1 MKRNITLSL
10 DKDLI
15 KRGKILAAKKETSL
29 SGLLRDLIKQ
39 SVEEEESYEV
49 AKKNAIEILSKGFH
63 MGGEITYSRDSLHE
77 R

>member
-39 SVEEEESYEV
+39 SVEEEESYEI
-49 AKKNAIEILSKGFH
+49 AKKNALEILSKGFH
-63 MGGEITYSRDSLHE
+63 MGGKITYSRNSLHE

>member
-15 KRGKILAAKKETSL
+15 KRGRILAAKKETSL

-49 AKKNAIEILSKGFH
+49 AKKNALEILSKGFH
-63 MGGEITYSRDSLHE
+63 MGGKITYSRDSLHE

>member
-15 KRGKILAAKKETSL
+15 KRGRILAAKKETSL

-39 SVEEEESYEV
+39 SVEEKESYEV
-49 AKKNAIEILSKGFH
+49 AKKNALEILSKGFH
-63 MGGEITYSRDSLHE
+63 MGGKITYSRDSLHE

>member
-39 SVEEEESYEV
+39 SVEEEESYEI
-49 AKKNAIEILSKGFH
+49 AKKNALEILSKGFH
-63 MGGEITYSRDSLHE
+63 MGGGITYSRDSLHE

>member
-1 MKRNITLSL
+1 MRQNITFSI

-15 KRGKILAAKKETSL
+15 KKGKILAAKRETSL

-39 SVEEEESYEV
+39 SIEEEESYEV
-49 AKKNAIEILSKGFH
+49 AKKNALEILSKGFH